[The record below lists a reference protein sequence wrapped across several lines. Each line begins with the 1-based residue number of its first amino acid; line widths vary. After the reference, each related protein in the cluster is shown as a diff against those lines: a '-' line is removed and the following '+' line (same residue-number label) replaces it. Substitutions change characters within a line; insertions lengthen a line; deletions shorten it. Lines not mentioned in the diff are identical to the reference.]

1 MYFESISA
9 ALQMDGHGGYVWSAY
24 AITLV
29 VIGIVLFLPLRR
41 EKAFI
46 RQMQGTLRRQ
56 QRDKSNAS
64 GS

>member
-24 AITLV
+24 FITAIV
-29 VIGIVLFLPLRR
+29 VAIVLILPLRR

-46 RQMQGTLRRQ
+46 KGLQGTLKRQ
-56 QRDKSNAS
+56 QRDNS
-64 GS
+64 